1 MPNLIQKKKINIF
14 ELMRKSY
21 PIKSRF
27 NTLYKMYKVNI
38 TKQGEKNGHF
48 RSKFRPSIK

>member
-1 MPNLIQKKKINIF
+1 MPNLTQKKKINIF

-27 NTLYKMYKVNI
+27 NTSYKMYEVNI
-38 TKQGEKNGHF
+38 TKKGEKNGHF
-48 RSKFRPSIK
+48 GSKFRPNIK